1 MIKCWNFFQEKNY
14 SKTGFTRRLNWYD
27 SSIYI
32 KTRIIKFWLSRS
44 NSFMDSIT
52 THCYARWNAK
62 IIKFWFKF
70 LRRKIDTIHTQLAI
84 IIIIVRD
91 KTRYDNNK
99 ILTNCSNLNLNSKKK
114 LFFEKIDKIFR
125 RVIITRSKINIAR
138 GKNWQRFTH
147 RCLLDFVDS
156 IERAFI
162 TIRMMQKKEWR
173 E

>member
-91 KTRYDNNK
+91 KTRYDNIIRFWQIVPFEFEFEEGT
-99 ILTNCSNLNLNSKKK
+99 ILWKDWQDFSTSYHHP
-114 LFFEKIDKIFR
+114 FE
-125 RVIITRSKINIAR
+125 N
-138 GKNWQRFTH
+138 
-147 RCLLDFVDS
+147 
-156 IERAFI
+156 
-162 TIRMMQKKEWR
+162 
-173 E
+173 

>member
-70 LRRKIDTIHTQLAI
+70 LRRKKIRFTLNWQLLLLSYVTKHDTII
-84 IIIIVRD
+84 IKFWQIVPIWIWIRRRNYSL
-91 KTRYDNNK
+91 KRSTRFFDELSSPVRK
-99 ILTNCSNLNLNSKKK
+99 LILHVGRIGNGSRIVASSTS
-114 LFFEKIDKIFR
+114 
-125 RVIITRSKINIAR
+125 
-138 GKNWQRFTH
+138 
-147 RCLLDFVDS
+147 
-156 IERAFI
+156 
-162 TIRMMQKKEWR
+162 
-173 E
+173 